1 MSEKPSPR
9 GQHCAGKASEDTGA
23 GADRSLRDFRYVVAS
38 VNDSAL
44 ATWAELWQ
52 ELQGSVTADGAVA
65 PQAEQGFT
73 PGCGWAKFLEKL
85 WVLKHYLDYIHR
97 FSKE

>member
-1 MSEKPSPR
+1 MSERSSPS
-9 GQHCAGKASEDTGA
+9 GQHCAGKALEDGSA
-23 GADRSLRDFRYVVAS
+23 GTDRSLRDFRYLVAS

-52 ELQGSVTADGAVA
+52 ELQGSVTVDGAVA
-65 PQAEQGFT
+65 PPSEQGLA
-73 PGCGWAKFLEKL
+73 PACGWAEFLEKL

-97 FSKE
+97 LSKE